1 MDKEIIYL
9 GKKGPLSINRIFGVK
24 RDFKII

>member
-9 GKKGPLSINRIFGVK
+9 GKKGPLSINRILGVK
-24 RDFKII
+24 SHFKII